1 MSEFNAEFWQEIKEK
16 YPKGWNLFKNF
27 IRMENCLT
35 KLNNKLKVG
44 VWFND
49 KYNYRNIC
57 YCDIEK
63 FFDAQGIII
72 LIIYCDYDEAKNY
85 QRFSFDIINKQTN
98 NLLSD
103 KNIYYDTHHESK
115 LEAVKK
121 AFEILNNQ
129 LENEE

>member
-1 MSEFNAEFWQEIKEK
+1 MFDGNFWKEIKEK
-16 YPKGWNLFKNF
+16 YPKGYMKFYKYRKEFFDNDKTHGNEDLGK
-27 IRMENCLT
+27 LT
-35 KLNNKLKVG
+35 KPFFESIINS
-44 VWFND
+44 
-49 KYNYRNIC
+49 YC
-57 YCDIEK
+57 YCDLET
-63 FFDAQGIII
+63 FFDENGIII

-103 KNIYYDTHHESK
+103 KNIYYDTRPEAQ

-121 AFEILNNQ
+121 AFEILNQQ